1 MPLKKASF
9 PGRGCWDATP
19 GGRDEGKGAAVAPV
33 AADAT
38 DDSRAAVFACSI
50 SSSNRRRR
58 AIVWLASPSARWAR
72 AAAYAKSKGR
82 HGRPGPGSSGG
93 GALSSAESPGGGGG
107 ALSSA
112 GGAAGGAAPG
122 LVWHATKFLIVNK
135 ATHPYRRLEIRGAA
149 QGPADDLISQSWD
162 SQTRDKLFLSRI
174 DPERKEAATTFAHGD
189 KYNCRSQSFLG
200 GRYDLG
206 TAAAAL
212 PRALGPAA
220 ATTIDI
226 DYYRYRLFV
235 RDLGSTFVGFDTLAY
250 READLRN
257 AEYPANTQPLF
268 FALGLGVVY
277 LLISA
282 SPEDLDSGYTTL
294 AREVEKA
301 RDDIIAGI
309 RREGPAI
316 PPQKNSNASLI
327 CKTHQAIGGLLLQ
340 RVLSALGYDVFYH
353 VTWGIKVPAGDLG
366 ALDEAAKRPK
376 DEKPPSDDPEMSN
389 ALT

>member
-1 MPLKKASF
+1 MQLCRYLCF
-9 PGRGCWDATP
+9 
-19 GGRDEGKGAAVAPV
+19 
-33 AADAT
+33 
-38 DDSRAAVFACSI
+38 F
-50 SSSNRRRR
+50 
-58 AIVWLASPSARWAR
+58 IVP
-72 AAAYAKSKGR
+72 
-82 HGRPGPGSSGG
+82 
-93 GALSSAESPGGGGG
+93 AL
-107 ALSSA
+107 LCDTWT
-112 GGAAGGAAPG
+112 
-122 LVWHATKFLIVNK
+122 LHQQ
-135 ATHPYRRLEIRGAA
+135 GAA
-149 QGPADDLISQSWD
+149 QGPANDLISQNWD
-162 SQTRDKLFLSRI
+162 SQTRDKLFPSRI
-174 DPERKEAATTFAHGD
+174 DPERKEAATTFAHGY

-257 AEYPANTQPLF
+257 AKYPANTQPLF
-268 FALGLGVVY
+268 FARGLGVVY

-353 VTWGIKVPAGDLG
+353 VTWGIKVPAGDLS
-366 ALDEAAKRPK
+366 ALDEAAKRAN

-389 ALT
+389 ASDVANTRRTSSIPVMRSYPIGRSNFGDRILPTTATSMRTYGQAPGIFDRPHGSTQTRSGTPWPGIDNITFYNIIDHDLRTGGPVTWFQPETVGRAKRNLTHLRGLLDSFPPQMAWHS